1 MCWMSPSVSEGV
13 LDVLPPFALI
23 NRWRP
28 VGRVTCAF
36 PTAGSSWRGL
46 LARLLPEITGNSR
59 GTMSRDPHFDQ
70 ILGVLAEL
78 GAGPEHVSAVAEAY
92 MQRPGPELAEPSPTT
107 TPTCAKATKHVF
119 LGPKNMPKH
128 KIPNSLHQKGHIQW
142 RNGVARLL
150 ARESVL
156 QPDGS
161 IKRELVPFPLGRV
174 SPEEA
179 EQRRVEIIA
188 QLASQTTPTNC
199 ITVKEFIEQRF
210 FPDHVSNLRLAT
222 RRVYKSILYGHIV
235 SAYGDTQLR
244 HLGVLDLQ
252 RLCNLKR
259 DNGYSA
265 ETLKHIKAYS
275 SAFLEYAKD
284 LGIITSNPAR
294 AIRLPRRHDK
304 NVRVTPD
311 EAQAGN
317 LLAVVRRPAFRPI
330 YEMVFFSCCTSVHYA
345 EMAGL
350 RIRRLNLTSEA
361 TIADGQNLPA
371 YSVAIREDYYR
382 GEFGPTKNKGRER
395 IEGVASDVV
404 PRLLAHLARSQFLGP
419 DDLVFGDEEGK
430 PMDEDKTR
438 RKLVAACKEAG
449 IPRLGW
455 HAFRRYFATQS
466 DREEMHQVDRQNSLG
481 HSSQEMT
488 AHYTTEDLK
497 RRQPHVERI
506 ARGLL
511 AASGESDAVT
521 SPLPG
526 KAK

>member
-1 MCWMSPSVSEGV
+1 MP
-13 LDVLPPFALI
+13 
-23 NRWRP
+23 
-28 VGRVTCAF
+28 
-36 PTAGSSWRGL
+36 
-46 LARLLPEITGNSR
+46 
-59 GTMSRDPHFDQ
+59 
-70 ILGVLAEL
+70 
-78 GAGPEHVSAVAEAY
+78 
-92 MQRPGPELAEPSPTT
+92 
-107 TPTCAKATKHVF
+107 KH
-119 LGPKNMPKH
+119 NMPK
-128 KIPNSLHQKGHIQW
+128 SLGQNGHIQW
-142 RNGVARLL
+142 RNGVARLI
-150 ARESVL
+150 AAESVL
-156 QPDGS
+156 NADGS
-161 IKRELVPFPLGRV
+161 VTREKAHFPIGRV
-174 SPEEA
+174 SLEEA

-188 QLASQTTPTNC
+188 QLASQTTPTNR

-210 FPDHVSNLRLAT
+210 FPDLVSNLRLAT
-222 RRVYKSILYGHIV
+222 RRVYKSILYGHIIA
-235 SAYGDTQLR
+235 AYGDAQLR
-244 HLGVLDLQ
+244 NLGVLDLQ

-304 NVRVTPD
+304 KARVTPD

-330 YEMVFFSCCTSVHYA
+330 YEMVFLSCCTSAHYA

-350 RIRRLNLTSEA
+350 RIKRLNLTGEA
-361 TIADGQNLPA
+361 TMADGQNLPA

-395 IEGVASDVV
+395 IEGLASDLV

-419 DDLVFGDEEGK
+419 DDLVFCDEEGK

-511 AASGESDAVT
+511 AASGESAAVT
-521 SPLPG
+521 SPLPR
-526 KAK
+526 KTK

>member
-1 MCWMSPSVSEGV
+1 MGLYDIPRMS
-13 LDVLPPFALI
+13 
-23 NRWRP
+23 RP
-28 VGRVTCAF
+28 VGPSC
-36 PTAGSSWRGL
+36 SWQPSRKRC
-46 LARLLPEITGNSR
+46 ARLSLGSR
-59 GTMSRDPHFDQ
+59 GTMFRDPHFDQ
-70 ILGVLAEL
+70 ILGVLAAL
-78 GAGPEHVSAVAEAY
+78 AAGPEHVSAVAEAY

-174 SPEEA
+174 SLEEA
-179 EQRRVEIIA
+179 EKRRVEIIA
-188 QLASQTTPTNC
+188 QLALQTTPTDR

-235 SAYGDTQLR
+235 AAYGDTQLR
-244 HLGVLDLQ
+244 HLGVLELQ

-265 ETLKHIKAYS
+265 GTLKHIKAYS

-304 NVRVTPD
+304 KVRVTPD

-330 YEMVFFSCCTSVHYA
+330 YEMVLFSCSTSVHYA

-350 RIRRLNLTSEA
+350 RIRSEEHTSEP

-371 YSVAIREDYYR
+371 YSVPIREDYYR

-466 DREEMHQVDRQNSLG
+466 DRKGMHQVDRQNSLG

-511 AASGESDAVT
+511 EAAGEIDAVT
-521 SPLPG
+521 SPLPR
-526 KAK
+526 KTK

>member
-1 MCWMSPSVSEGV
+1 
-13 LDVLPPFALI
+13 
-23 NRWRP
+23 
-28 VGRVTCAF
+28 
-36 PTAGSSWRGL
+36 
-46 LARLLPEITGNSR
+46 
-59 GTMSRDPHFDQ
+59 MSRDLHFDQ
-70 ILGVLAEL
+70 ILGVLADL
-78 GAGPEHVSAVAEAY
+78 GAGPEQVSAVAQSY
-92 MQRPGPELAEPSPTT
+92 LRRPGPEPVEHSPITGNNCAETT
-107 TPTCAKATKHVF
+107 EHVS
-119 LGPKNMPKH
+119 LGRKNMPKH

-156 QPDGS
+156 KPDGS

-188 QLASQTTPTNC
+188 QLASQTTPMNC

-259 DNGYSA
+259 DKGYSA

-361 TIADGQNLPA
+361 IIADGQNLPA

-395 IEGVASDVV
+395 IEGLASDLV

-419 DDLVFGDEEGK
+419 DDLVFCDEAGK

-521 SPLPG
+521 SPLPR
-526 KAK
+526 KTK

>member
-1 MCWMSPSVSEGV
+1 
-13 LDVLPPFALI
+13 
-23 NRWRP
+23 
-28 VGRVTCAF
+28 
-36 PTAGSSWRGL
+36 
-46 LARLLPEITGNSR
+46 
-59 GTMSRDPHFDQ
+59 MSRDPHFDQ
-70 ILGVLAEL
+70 ILGVLAAL
-78 GAGPEHVSAVAEAY
+78 GAGPEQVSAVAQSY
-92 MQRPGPELAEPSPTT
+92 LRRPGPEPVEPAPTT
-107 TPTCAKATKHVF
+107 TPTCAKPTRRVSLKRKTMPKH
-119 LGPKNMPKH
+119 NMPK
-128 KIPNSLHQKGHIQW
+128 SLGQNGHIQW
-142 RNGVARLL
+142 RNGVARLIAADSFL
-150 ARESVL
+150 NA
-156 QPDGS
+156 DGS
-161 IKRELVPFPLGRV
+161 VTREKVHFAIGRV

-188 QLASQTTPTNC
+188 QLASQTTPTNR
-199 ITVKEFIEQRF
+199 ITVQEFIEQRF

-235 SAYGDTQLR
+235 AAYGDTQLR

-265 ETLKHIKAYS
+265 ETLKHIKAYA

-395 IEGVASDVV
+395 IEGLASDLV

-419 DDLVFGDEEGK
+419 DDLVFCDEEGK

-511 AASGESDAVT
+511 EAAGEIDAVT
-521 SPLPG
+521 NALPG

>member
-1 MCWMSPSVSEGV
+1 
-13 LDVLPPFALI
+13 
-23 NRWRP
+23 
-28 VGRVTCAF
+28 
-36 PTAGSSWRGL
+36 
-46 LARLLPEITGNSR
+46 
-59 GTMSRDPHFDQ
+59 
-70 ILGVLAEL
+70 
-78 GAGPEHVSAVAEAY
+78 
-92 MQRPGPELAEPSPTT
+92 
-107 TPTCAKATKHVF
+107 
-119 LGPKNMPKH
+119 MPKH
-128 KIPNSLHQKGHIQW
+128 KMPKSLGQNGHVQW
-142 RNGVARLL
+142 RNGVARLI
-150 ARESVL
+150 AAEPVL
-156 QPDGS
+156 NADGS
-161 IKRELVPFPLGRV
+161 VTREKAQFPIGRV
-174 SPEEA
+174 SKEEA
-179 EQRRVEIIA
+179 EQRRAEIIA
-188 QLASQTTPTNC
+188 ELALQTTPTNR

-222 RRVYKSILYGHIV
+222 RRVYKSILDGHII
-235 SAYGDTQLR
+235 AAFGDTQLR

-259 DNGYSA
+259 DSGYSA

-317 LLAVVRRPAFRPI
+317 LLAVVRRPVFRPI
-330 YEMVFFSCCTSVHYA
+330 YEMVFFSCCTSIHYA

-361 TIADGQNLPA
+361 NIADGQNLPA
-371 YSVAIREDYYR
+371 CSVAIREDYYR
-382 GEFGPTKNKGRER
+382 GEFGPTKNKGRDR
-395 IEGVASDVV
+395 IEGLPSDLV
-404 PRLLAHLARSQFLGP
+404 PMLLAHLARSQFAGP
-419 DDLVFGDEEGK
+419 NDLVFCDEEGK
-430 PMDEDKTR
+430 PLDEDKMR

-466 DREEMHQVDRQNSLG
+466 DRKGMHQVDRQNSLG
-481 HSSQEMT
+481 HASQEMVSR
-488 AHYTTEDLK
+488 YTEEDLE

-511 AASGESDAVT
+511 EAAAVT
-521 SPLPG
+521 NALPG

>member
-1 MCWMSPSVSEGV
+1 
-13 LDVLPPFALI
+13 
-23 NRWRP
+23 
-28 VGRVTCAF
+28 
-36 PTAGSSWRGL
+36 
-46 LARLLPEITGNSR
+46 
-59 GTMSRDPHFDQ
+59 MSRDLHFDQ
-70 ILGVLAEL
+70 ILGVLADL
-78 GAGPEHVSAVAEAY
+78 GAGPEQVSAVAQSY
-92 MQRPGPELAEPSPTT
+92 LRRPGPEAAEPSPTT
-107 TPTCAKATKHVF
+107 TPTCAKPTRRVSLKR
-119 LGPKNMPKH
+119 KNMPKH
-128 KIPNSLHQKGHIQW
+128 NMPKSLGQNGHIQW
-142 RNGVARLL
+142 RNGVARLI
-150 ARESVL
+150 AAESVL
-156 QPDGS
+156 NADGS
-161 IKRELVPFPLGRV
+161 VTREKAHFPIGRV
-174 SPEEA
+174 SLEEA

-188 QLASQTTPTNC
+188 QLASQTTPTNR
-199 ITVKEFIEQRF
+199 ITVKEFIEHCF
-210 FPDHVSNLRLAT
+210 FPDLVSNLRLAT
-222 RRVYKSILYGHIV
+222 RRVYKSILYGHIIA
-235 SAYGDTQLR
+235 AYGDAQLR
-244 HLGVLDLQ
+244 NLGVLDLQ

-304 NVRVTPD
+304 KARVTPD

-330 YEMVFFSCCTSVHYA
+330 YEMVFLSCCTSAHYA

-350 RIRRLNLTSEA
+350 RIKRLNLTGEA
-361 TIADGQNLPA
+361 TMADGQNLPA

-395 IEGVASDVV
+395 IEGLASDLV

-419 DDLVFGDEEGK
+419 DDLVFCDEEGK

-511 AASGESDAVT
+511 EASGEPAGVT
-521 SPLPG
+521 NALPG

>member
-1 MCWMSPSVSEGV
+1 MP
-13 LDVLPPFALI
+13 
-23 NRWRP
+23 
-28 VGRVTCAF
+28 
-36 PTAGSSWRGL
+36 
-46 LARLLPEITGNSR
+46 
-59 GTMSRDPHFDQ
+59 
-70 ILGVLAEL
+70 
-78 GAGPEHVSAVAEAY
+78 
-92 MQRPGPELAEPSPTT
+92 
-107 TPTCAKATKHVF
+107 KH
-119 LGPKNMPKH
+119 NMPK
-128 KIPNSLHQKGHIQW
+128 SLGQNGHIQW
-142 RNGVARLL
+142 RNGVARLI
-150 ARESVL
+150 AAESVL
-156 QPDGS
+156 NADGS
-161 IKRELVPFPLGRV
+161 VTREKAHFPIGRV
-174 SPEEA
+174 SLEEA

-188 QLASQTTPTNC
+188 QLASQTTPTNR

-210 FPDHVSNLRLAT
+210 FPDLVSNLRLAT
-222 RRVYKSILYGHIV
+222 RRVYKSILYGHIIA
-235 SAYGDTQLR
+235 AYGDAQLR
-244 HLGVLDLQ
+244 NLGVLDLQ

-317 LLAVVRRPAFRPI
+317 LLAVVRRPVFRPI

-395 IEGVASDVV
+395 IEGLASDLV

-419 DDLVFGDEEGK
+419 DDLVFCDEEGK

-511 AASGESDAVT
+511 EASGEPAGVT
-521 SPLPG
+521 NALPG

>member
-1 MCWMSPSVSEGV
+1 MP
-13 LDVLPPFALI
+13 
-23 NRWRP
+23 
-28 VGRVTCAF
+28 
-36 PTAGSSWRGL
+36 
-46 LARLLPEITGNSR
+46 
-59 GTMSRDPHFDQ
+59 
-70 ILGVLAEL
+70 
-78 GAGPEHVSAVAEAY
+78 
-92 MQRPGPELAEPSPTT
+92 
-107 TPTCAKATKHVF
+107 KH
-119 LGPKNMPKH
+119 NMPK
-128 KIPNSLHQKGHIQW
+128 SLGQNGHIQW
-142 RNGVARLL
+142 RNGVARLIAADSFL
-150 ARESVL
+150 NA
-156 QPDGS
+156 DGS
-161 IKRELVPFPLGRV
+161 VTREKVHFAIGRV

-188 QLASQTTPTNC
+188 QLASQTTPTNR
-199 ITVKEFIEQRF
+199 ITVQEFIEQRF

-235 SAYGDTQLR
+235 AAYGDTQLR

-265 ETLKHIKAYS
+265 ETLKHIKAYA

-395 IEGVASDVV
+395 IEGLASDLV

-419 DDLVFGDEEGK
+419 DDLVFCDEGGK

-438 RKLVAACKEAG
+438 RKLA
-449 IPRLGW
+449 
-455 HAFRRYFATQS
+455 
-466 DREEMHQVDRQNSLG
+466 
-481 HSSQEMT
+481 
-488 AHYTTEDLK
+488 
-497 RRQPHVERI
+497 
-506 ARGLL
+506 
-511 AASGESDAVT
+511 
-521 SPLPG
+521 
-526 KAK
+526 

>member
-1 MCWMSPSVSEGV
+1 MP
-13 LDVLPPFALI
+13 
-23 NRWRP
+23 
-28 VGRVTCAF
+28 
-36 PTAGSSWRGL
+36 
-46 LARLLPEITGNSR
+46 
-59 GTMSRDPHFDQ
+59 
-70 ILGVLAEL
+70 
-78 GAGPEHVSAVAEAY
+78 
-92 MQRPGPELAEPSPTT
+92 
-107 TPTCAKATKHVF
+107 KH
-119 LGPKNMPKH
+119 NMPK
-128 KIPNSLHQKGHIQW
+128 SLGQNGHIQW
-142 RNGVARLL
+142 RNGVARLI
-150 ARESVL
+150 AAESVL
-156 QPDGS
+156 NADGS
-161 IKRELVPFPLGRV
+161 VTREKAHFPIGRV
-174 SPEEA
+174 SLEEA

-188 QLASQTTPTNC
+188 QLASQTTPTNR

-210 FPDHVSNLRLAT
+210 FPDLVSNLRLAT
-222 RRVYKSILYGHIV
+222 RRVYKSILYGHIIA
-235 SAYGDTQLR
+235 AYGDAQLR
-244 HLGVLDLQ
+244 NLGVLDLQ

-304 NVRVTPD
+304 KARVTPD

-330 YEMVFFSCCTSVHYA
+330 YEMVFLSCCTSAHYA

-350 RIRRLNLTSEA
+350 RIKRLNLTGEA
-361 TIADGQNLPA
+361 TMADGQNLPA

-395 IEGVASDVV
+395 IEGLASDLV

-419 DDLVFGDEEGK
+419 DDLVFCDEEGK

-511 AASGESDAVT
+511 EASGEPAGVT
-521 SPLPG
+521 NALPG

>member
-1 MCWMSPSVSEGV
+1 
-13 LDVLPPFALI
+13 
-23 NRWRP
+23 
-28 VGRVTCAF
+28 
-36 PTAGSSWRGL
+36 
-46 LARLLPEITGNSR
+46 
-59 GTMSRDPHFDQ
+59 MSRDLHFDQ

-78 GAGPEHVSAVAEAY
+78 GAGPEQVSAVAQAY
-92 MQRPGPELAEPSPTT
+92 MQRPGPEPAEPSPTT
-107 TPTCAKATKHVF
+107 NPTCAKPARRVSLKR
-119 LGPKNMPKH
+119 KNMPKH
-128 KIPNSLHQKGHIQW
+128 NMPKSLGQNGHIQW
-142 RNGVARLL
+142 RNGVGRLI
-150 ARESVL
+150 AAESVL
-156 QPDGS
+156 NADGS
-161 IKRELVPFPLGRV
+161 VTREKAHFPIGRV
-174 SPEEA
+174 SLEEA

-188 QLASQTTPTNC
+188 QLASQTTPTNR

-275 SAFLEYAKD
+275 SGFLEYAKD

-311 EAQAGN
+311 ETQAGN
-317 LLAVVRRPAFRPI
+317 LLAVVRRPAFKPI
-330 YEMVFFSCCTSVHYA
+330 YEMVFLSCCTSSAYG
-345 EMAGL
+345 EMAAV
-350 RIRRLNLTSEA
+350 RIRRLNLTDEA
-361 TIADGQNLPA
+361 TIADGKNLPA
-371 YSVAIREDYYR
+371 YSVAIRETYYR
-382 GEFGPTKNKGRER
+382 GEFGPPKTKGRDR
-395 IEGVASDVV
+395 IEGLPSDVV
-404 PRLLAHLARSQFLGP
+404 EVLRAHMARSQFTGL
-419 DDLVFGDEEGK
+419 DDLVFCDEDGK
-430 PMDEDKTR
+430 PLGEDKIR

-481 HSSQEMT
+481 HASQEIT
-488 AHYTTEDLK
+488 NHYTTEDLE
-497 RRQPHVERI
+497 RRQPHAERI
-506 ARGLL
+506 AQGLL
-511 AASGESDAVT
+511 GASGKSASVT